1 MPISALDVR
10 TAKLITTTQ
19 IITSVYAVVKELM
32 ENALDA
38 DADNVEI
45 NLVDNGTS
53 LIEVKDNGHGISKVD
68 APYIGLSSY
77 TSKISNFEDLD
88 TLQTFG
94 FRGEALNAL
103 CAVAEV
109 IVITKTEEDVVG
121 TSYIMNHTGQIV
133 KHESCH
139 RSTGTTVQVKNLFKE
154 MPVRRQIITNTKKAN
169 QVIKLLEILIH
180 CFGICKPNVRIQFR
194 VNNNLVFT
202 KPSLNNIKEAA
213 NLILG
218 RKIMSNME
226 WVEPKDTE
234 FVLQLML
241 PSKKVQDISEVSHP
255 DLHYIF
261 VNNRPI
267 KYKSLEKLVNN
278 TILEYFKQE
287 SHRKKM
293 IFLVYIILEPM
304 DIDVNLEPNKDT
316 ILFKD
321 QNKVFDT
328 VDKYIKKYYGL
339 KSVELVEQ
347 NVSNDTSTCYEDYTL
362 NSNEDIDTEWPMYKK
377 RKIDTQEKVIQEDI
391 VKGKSMPHNNGY
403 EKSLHKQQNID
414 PIQDQQQY
422 RDALAHI
429 QSPNLSD
436 SDSNDAFPAVTLP
449 DKMAE
454 ECETLSQL
462 PVIDLGEDFDFL
474 KETGSCNTF
483 TNENQNKLNENEEN
497 KQVSLEAWSKGH
509 IVGLKGGT
517 DIQSDIAIGRQSNDN
532 LDSQINKIK
541 KCKLGKM
548 ESDKMELDKTYV
560 DNKDLKFIKHV
571 RSQIAKENPT
581 LTTAQT
587 AKKITEFWKQLSS
600 HERGYYR
607 DVAHKEEKE
616 QQAKKTEERGE
627 VNKIG
632 TEGNKSRLL
641 QLFEKMKNTRNEKK
655 EKLNMRTIVPWTI
668 DRDKII
674 TRSSFESEHIIGCLA
689 PNLWIATICEQIWI
703 IDIIG
708 LIEGLK
714 VADIDADKI
723 DAKRIECLLKQW
735 LSERDDMSVMHSIY
749 EFTRKI

>member
-1 MPISALDVR
+1 
-10 TAKLITTTQ
+10 
-19 IITSVYAVVKELM
+19 
-32 ENALDA
+32 
-38 DADNVEI
+38 
-45 NLVDNGTS
+45 
-53 LIEVKDNGHGISKVD
+53 
-68 APYIGLSSY
+68 
-77 TSKISNFEDLD
+77 
-88 TLQTFG
+88 
-94 FRGEALNAL
+94 
-103 CAVAEV
+103 
-109 IVITKTEEDVVG
+109 
-121 TSYIMNHTGQIV
+121 MNHTGQII

-139 RSTGTTVQVKNLFKE
+139 RSTGTTVQVKNLFKQ

-169 QVIKLLEILIH
+169 QVIKLLETLIH
-180 CFGICKPNVRIQFR
+180 CFGICKPNIRIQFR

-241 PSKKVQDISEVSHP
+241 PSKKIQDISEVSHP

-267 KYKSLEKLVNN
+267 KHKTLEKLINN
-278 TILEYFKQE
+278 VILEYFKQE

-293 IFLVYIILEPM
+293 IFLIYIILKPM

-316 ILFKD
+316 VLFKD
-321 QNKVFDT
+321 QNKVFGT

-339 KSVELVEQ
+339 KSVEIVEQ

-362 NSNEDIDTEWPMYKK
+362 DTSQDIIDSEWPICKK
-377 RKIDTQEKVIQEDI
+377 RKIDIQENVIQEDI
-391 VKGKSMPHNNGY
+391 KEKSMLHNNGY
-403 EKSLHKQQNID
+403 EKFLHKQNID
-414 PIQDQQQY
+414 LIQDEQQY

-436 SDSNDAFPAVTLP
+436 SDSNDVFPIVTLP
-449 DKMAE
+449 DKMTKE
-454 ECETLSQL
+454 HETLSQL

-474 KETGSCNTF
+474 KEIGSCNTF
-483 TNENQNKLNENEEN
+483 TNENENKLNENEEN
-497 KQVSLEAWSKGH
+497 KQVSLETWSKGH

-517 DIQSDIAIGRQSNDN
+517 DIQSDIVVKRQFNDN
-532 LDSQINKIK
+532 LDNQINEIEN
-541 KCKLGKM
+541 CKLDKM
-548 ESDKMELDKTYV
+548 ESDRMELDKTHV
-560 DNKDLKFIKHV
+560 DNKNLKFIKHV

-581 LTTAQT
+581 LTAAQT

-607 DVAHKEEKE
+607 DIAHKEETE
-616 QQAKKTEERGE
+616 RQAKKTEERDE
-627 VNKIG
+627 VNKIS
-632 TEGNKSRLL
+632 TEGNKNRLL
-641 QLFEKMKNTRNEKK
+641 QLFEKIKHTKNEKK

-668 DRDKII
+668 DRNKII
-674 TRSSFESEHIIGCLA
+674 TRLSFESEHIIGCLA

-708 LIEGLK
+708 LIKGLK
-714 VADIDADKI
+714 VLNIDADKI

-749 EFTRKI
+749 EFTREM

>member
-1 MPISALDVR
+1 MPISALDVK

-32 ENALDA
+32 ENAFDA
-38 DADNVEI
+38 NADNVEI
-45 NLVDNGTS
+45 NLIDNGTS
-53 LIEVKDNGHGISKVD
+53 LIEVKDNGHGISKLD

-109 IVITKTEEDVVG
+109 IVVTKTEEDVVG

-139 RSTGTTVQVKNLFKE
+139 RSTGTTVQVKNLFKQ

-169 QVIKLLEILIH
+169 QVIKLLETLIH
-180 CFGICKPNVRIQFR
+180 CFGICKPNIRIQFR

-241 PSKKVQDISEVSHP
+241 PSKKIQDISKVSHP

-267 KYKSLEKLVNN
+267 KHKTLEKLINN
-278 TILEYFKQE
+278 VILEYFKQE
-287 SHRKKM
+287 SYRKKM
-293 IFLVYIILEPM
+293 IFLIYIILKPM

-316 ILFKD
+316 VLFKD

-339 KSVELVEQ
+339 KSVEIVEQ

-362 NSNEDIDTEWPMYKK
+362 DTSQDIIDSEWPICKK
-377 RKIDTQEKVIQEDI
+377 RKIDIQEDI
-391 VKGKSMPHNNGY
+391 IKEKPMLHNNGY
-403 EKSLHKQQNID
+403 EKSLHKQNID
-414 PIQDQQQY
+414 LIQDEQQY

-436 SDSNDAFPAVTLP
+436 SDSNDVFPIVTLP
-449 DKMAE
+449 DKMTKE
-454 ECETLSQL
+454 HETLSQL

-474 KETGSCNTF
+474 KEIGSNTS
-483 TNENQNKLNENEEN
+483 TNENENKLNENEEN
-497 KQVSLEAWSKGH
+497 KQVSLETWSKGH
-509 IVGLKGGT
+509 IVGLKGGI
-517 DIQSDIAIGRQSNDN
+517 DIQSDIVVERQFNDN
-532 LDSQINKIK
+532 LDNQINEMEN
-541 KCKLGKM
+541 CKLDKM
-548 ESDKMELDKTYV
+548 ESDRMELDKTHV
-560 DNKDLKFIKHV
+560 DNKNLKFIKHV

-581 LTTAQT
+581 LTAAQT

-607 DVAHKEEKE
+607 DIAHKEETE
-616 QQAKKTEERGE
+616 RQAKKTEERDE
-627 VNKIG
+627 VNKMS

-641 QLFEKMKNTRNEKK
+641 QLFEKMKNTKNEKK

-668 DRDKII
+668 DRNKII
-674 TRSSFESEHIIGCLA
+674 TRLSFESEHIIGCLA

-708 LIEGLK
+708 LIKGLK
-714 VADIDADKI
+714 VPNIDADKI

-749 EFTRKI
+749 EFTRKM